1 MPLREI
7 LFEAAAPHDP
17 VCEVTRSHEDVRAV
31 CRVMDAGL
39 EDGVARCSLTVL
51 GDREVTGSL
60 LKRMRTDPRY
70 PELEVVNLTPYAMV
84 LKVGE
89 RVDGD
94 SVNLLAEVWDRF
106 GEDTLIDPFFIDA
119 GRARVRALVARDLST
134 RQALQNLRDL
144 QAAAPWEHFR
154 VVRVDEFDPVEHARL
169 LRRVLSPE
177 QENLLRLAV
186 DMGYY
191 ATPKG
196 CTLEDI
202 AERVGLTASPV
213 HKRLK
218 RAEQVLVTS
227 HLDPGSVPYPED
239 VRGTPPWIRE
249 MTPNPGTMM
258 EVDLRVRW
266 PSFPMARFT
275 ASRRTQVVV
284 RPFVQDPRSGEVSC
298 LLVVA
303 SPEGAHDGFEAE
315 VLDPLDLA
323 EVELLSRDGD
333 HCTYRLRARDDVPW
347 SRSPVPFTRLVRRF
361 GRDAFL
367 HPVVVEGGDV
377 WLSFV
382 VARHLPA
389 GKILER
395 LEEAGGEVGWEGFD
409 LVSVRNVRGD
419 PAEHPREALRE
430 LTPRQREVLEIAR
443 ALGYYR
449 TPRSCTLEDV
459 ARTLGVSG
467 NAVHKNLTAAERK
480 ILTSYVRGNP

>member
-1 MPLREI
+1 MALREI
-7 LFEAAAPHDP
+7 VFEAATPGDP
-17 VCEVTRSHEDVRAV
+17 VYEATRSHDDVRAV
-31 CRVMDAGL
+31 CRVVDPGVD
-39 EDGVARCSLTVL
+39 EGVARCCITVL
-51 GDREVTGSL
+51 GDREVTSSL
-60 LKRMRTDPRY
+60 LKRLREDPAY

-84 LKVGE
+84 VNVGQGE
-89 RVDGD
+89 GDGPK
-94 SVNLLAEVWDRF
+94 NLLTQVWDRF
-106 GEDTLIDPFFIDA
+106 GEDTLIDPFFIDD
-119 GRARVRALVARDLST
+119 GRARLRAVVAQDLST
-134 RQALQNLRDL
+134 RDALQRLRDL
-144 QAAAPWEHFR
+144 QDAAPWDHFS
-154 VVRVDEFDPVEHARL
+154 VVRVDEFDPAEHARL

-202 AERVGLTASPV
+202 ADRVGLTASPV

-218 RAEQVLVTS
+218 KAEQVLVSS
-227 HLDPGSVPYPED
+227 HLDPGSVPYPGEG
-239 VRGTPPWIRE
+239 RGTPPWIRE
-249 MTPNPGTMM
+249 MTPERGTMM

-266 PSFPMARFT
+266 PSFPLARFT
-275 ASRRTQVVV
+275 LSRRAQVVV
-284 RPFVQDPRSGEVSC
+284 RPFAQEPRSGEVSC

-303 SPEGAHDGFEAE
+303 APDGAHDGFEE
-315 VLDPLDLA
+315 SVLEHLDLR
-323 EVELLSRDGD
+323 EVELLSGNGD
-333 HCTYRLRARDDVPW
+333 HRTYRLRLDEEVPW
-347 SRSPVPFTRLVRRF
+347 SRSPIPFTRLVRRF

-395 LEEAGGEVGWEGFD
+395 LGDAGTEVGWEGFD

-449 TPRSCTLEDV
+449 TPRGCTLEDV
-459 ARTLGVSG
+459 AGTLGVSG

-480 ILTSYVRGNP
+480 IVTTYVRGTP